1 MPDLWLAMVMAVWA
15 EPRASRK
22 TKGVDALRKLKDNP
36 LVVCTVA
43 RVLWADRVVERT
55 REWFARA
62 AATDPDLL

>member
-1 MPDLWLAMVMAVWA
+1 M
-15 EPRASRK
+15 
-22 TKGVDALRKLKDNP
+22 DALRKLKDSP

-43 RVLWADRVVERT
+43 RVLWADRVVERM